1 MTATFRKNLTEARLS
16 RILADMKPLCE
27 LLKDWREAMHL
38 TPSEAARRCDLSPQ
52 MWWEL
57 ESGNT
62 ATPRKAT
69 MRKLIEGTGIPLERL
84 AVASYYPAAASA

>member
-1 MTATFRKNLTEARLS
+1 MS
-16 RILADMKPLCE
+16 RILTGMKPLCE
-27 LLKDWREAMHL
+27 LLKEWREAMKL
-38 TPSEAARRCDLSPQ
+38 TPSEAARRCNMSPQ

-69 MRKLIEGTGIPLERL
+69 MKKLVEGTGIPMERL
-84 AVASYYPAAASA
+84 AVASYFDPVPEPV